1 MKNLSVDEILDDLK
15 QKKSGTQANSP
26 ATSVDVDRLITE
38 IIEEKKKTGPSDK
51 EPDIPTVTIPAP
63 PQPLS
68 KPQTENCRSSAA
80 RFRMVRR
87 VSRIRR
93 AI

>member
-1 MKNLSVDEILDDLK
+1 MENQDVFSEFEGKLTNLNNNLIGYSDMIDEFI
-15 QKKSGTQANSP
+15 SAN
-26 ATSVDVDRLITE
+26 AVLEAE
-38 IIEEKKKTGPSDK
+38 I
-51 EPDIPTVTIPAP
+51 
-63 PQPLS
+63 

-80 RFRMVRR
+80 RFRMARR